1 MLCAV
6 PQATPKPQF
15 SHSRA
20 APSGA
25 AAHVCTVPPGQ
36 RLQTRSG
43 PGAPEEGCQALPGCL
58 LISFGALQFPFPI
71 TGPAPGAGRACRVL
85 LAPQLPGGSRTEG
98 GGNGRH
104 RVQSGEVSRCSH
116 LTDVFCRSPWSRP
129 HGWGLSDL
137 AEQRKLGP
145 SVGPLLEKSS

>member
-6 PQATPKPQF
+6 PQAPPKPQF
-15 SHSRA
+15 SHSHA

-25 AAHVCTVPPGQ
+25 ATHVCTVPPGQ

-71 TGPAPGAGRACRVL
+71 TGPAPCAGRACRVL

-98 GGNGRH
+98 WRRWEARGAERGGVQVLSPH
-104 RVQSGEVSRCSH
+104 RCLLQKPLESSS
-116 LTDVFCRSPWSRP
+116 W
-129 HGWGLSDL
+129 
-137 AEQRKLGP
+137 LGI
-145 SVGPLLEKSS
+145 E